1 MRRKTLNP
9 AEGNGIPLQYMLSNM
24 MMSQSDKQLNKVNNS
39 GHSAKPD
46 ATVVGVTD
54 PMNYSSGQMSSDSK
68 INHDTSLKIATWNIR
83 SLQQK
88 DKLVSVI

>member
-1 MRRKTLNP
+1 VRRKTLNP

>member
-1 MRRKTLNP
+1 MP
-9 AEGNGIPLQYMLSNM
+9 SNM

>member
-1 MRRKTLNP
+1 VRRKTLNP
-9 AEGNGIPLQYMLSNM
+9 AEGNGIPLQYMPSNM